1 MSPTFTSLGIRNYRL
16 WFTGGFVSNIGT
28 WIGRVGQDWLV
39 LTVLTN
45 GSATALGT
53 VTGLQ
58 FLPFLLLAP
67 WTGLIADRFAKRR
80 VLLLTQSMLALN
92 SLVLGVLAVTG
103 SAQLWHVYVAALLQ
117 GITTAVDNPA
127 RQAFVAEMVPDDKI
141 ANAVALNSA
150 SFNSG
155 RLVGPGVAG
164 LVIAA
169 WGTGEALLL
178 NTLTF
183 LFVIAAL
190 LLVRPAELRPVPA
203 AKGRGGIRQGFAY
216 VRRRRD
222 IQLVLVLVFVL
233 GTFGMNFQITMALM
247 ATQVYD
253 KGAGE
258 FGLLGSIMAVGS
270 LAAALLAARRRVPR
284 LRVLLLALAGFV
296 VAAALAATAP
306 TYWLFAA
313 ALVPVGLTALTA
325 MTTANAMV
333 QTRVAPE
340 MRGRVMALYMAILMG
355 GTPVGAPMIG
365 WVAEQFGPRWTIG
378 VGSVAVA
385 LAVAA
390 VSVRLARS
398 ENVRV
403 SYESQRR
410 PRLSVSTTP
419 VPDADRPTVP
429 VPEAVR

>member
-117 GITTAVDNPA
+117 GVTTAVDNPA

-155 RLVGPGVAG
+155 RLVGPG
-164 LVIAA
+164 
-169 WGTGEALLL
+169 
-178 NTLTF
+178 
-183 LFVIAAL
+183 
-190 LLVRPAELRPVPA
+190 
-203 AKGRGGIRQGFAY
+203 
-216 VRRRRD
+216 
-222 IQLVLVLVFVL
+222 
-233 GTFGMNFQITMALM
+233 
-247 ATQVYD
+247 
-253 KGAGE
+253 
-258 FGLLGSIMAVGS
+258 
-270 LAAALLAARRRVPR
+270 
-284 LRVLLLALAGFV
+284 
-296 VAAALAATAP
+296 
-306 TYWLFAA
+306 
-313 ALVPVGLTALTA
+313 
-325 MTTANAMV
+325 ANV
-333 QTRVAPE
+333 RVAP
-340 MRGRVMALYMAILMG
+340 
-355 GTPVGAPMIG
+355 
-365 WVAEQFGPRWTIG
+365 
-378 VGSVAVA
+378 AV
-385 LAVAA
+385 
-390 VSVRLARS
+390 
-398 ENVRV
+398 
-403 SYESQRR
+403 
-410 PRLSVSTTP
+410 
-419 VPDADRPTVP
+419 
-429 VPEAVR
+429 